1 MRARIVDEIADGID
15 LLAHSVG
22 HHGDLAACAK
32 FPNAPSHRVERGR
45 TNKPH
50 LERARDA
57 LRRRHGDAHAGKRT
71 RTAPNAHARDVPAR
85 DPSFGEQR
93 IDTGGE
99 LGVRLAAR
107 LDFNMC
113 DKLDRARFLVKH
125 AHADGNHLVGSVE
138 GEHVGGFVTGRIDAK
153 RSRCWRFRF
162 AHSMQCFR
170 FRGRIVRAHDS
181 APRASVQLR

>member
-32 FPNAPSHRVERGR
+32 FPNAPSHRVERR
-45 TNKPH
+45 HAHKPH

-57 LRRRHGDAHAGKRT
+57 LCRRHGDAHAGERAGA
-71 RTAPNAHARDVPAR
+71 APDAHARDVIPR
-85 DPSFGEQR
+85 DPSLIEQR
-93 IDTGGE
+93 INTGNE

-107 LDFNMC
+107 FDFSMC
-113 DKLDRARFLVKH
+113 DKLDRVRFLVKH

-138 GEHVGGFVTGRIDAK
+138 GKHVGGFVAGRIKTK
-153 RSRCWRFRF
+153 RSRCRIFRF